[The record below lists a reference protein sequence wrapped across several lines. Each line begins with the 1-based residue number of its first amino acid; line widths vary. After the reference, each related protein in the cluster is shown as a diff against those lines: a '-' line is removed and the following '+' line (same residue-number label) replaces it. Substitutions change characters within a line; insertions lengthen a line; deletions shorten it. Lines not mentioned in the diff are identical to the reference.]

1 MPNRVSPVT
10 VRVACAQLMARE
22 LVAAEAALEDVVGA
36 IAAAGA
42 LGADV
47 VVLPECSYPGYVLL
61 GKNPYAGR
69 AIPSSREATRRIG
82 EAARRA
88 RINAAVGLANLGHG
102 GVLRNDA
109 VLFDR
114 TGSVVGCYAKAH
126 LWNFD
131 RRWFAAG
138 HDYPVFDTDVGRVG
152 MMICADGRVP
162 EIART
167 LARRGAW
174 LVLDPTAWVGVGPSY
189 GEMPN
194 PQVEF
199 SLRVRA
205 VENGL
210 WIAAADKCGSE
221 TGSVHYVGKS
231 MVVGPDGTTIATA
244 PADVTALIVAEIRRS
259 RTRPYVAA
267 LSAAERK
274 TLRARPASGPQPKRA
289 PILDVPILIGV
300 YQGKPRSRGK
310 IRSTALRSLTA
321 QGATGIVETASD
333 PAAIEAA
340 VRSIRGLRSAVL
352 EGARM
357 LAPEPARAAALAGA
371 DLLLWASP
379 PKGVP
384 VAAFARTR
392 AMENRVYVLVC
403 TRADREQPACLV
415 GPEGSIYASALT
427 GIASG
432 FVATVD
438 VRTSRD
444 KNVVSGTN
452 VFADRTPEAY
462 ELFV

>member
-10 VRVACAQLMARE
+10 VRIACAQLMARE
-22 LVAAEAALEDVVGA
+22 LAAAEAALDDVVGA

-47 VVLPECSYPGYVLL
+47 IVLPECSYPGYVLL

-69 AIPSSREATRRIG
+69 AIPPPREAMRRIG

-88 RINAAVGLANLGHG
+88 HINAAVGLANFGPG
-102 GVLRNDA
+102 GVLRNEA

-114 TGSVVGCYAKAH
+114 TGNVVGSYAKAH

-138 HDYPVFDTDVGRVG
+138 RDYPVFDTDVGRVG

-167 LARRGAW
+167 LAHRGAW
-174 LVLDPTAWVGVGPSY
+174 LLLDPTAWVGIGPSY

-205 VENGL
+205 VENGV

-231 MVVGPDGTTIATA
+231 MVVGPDGTAIATA

-259 RTRPYVAA
+259 RTRPFIAA

-274 TLRARPASGPQPKRA
+274 ILRARPTSRPRTKRA
-289 PILDVPILIGV
+289 AISDGPICIGV
-300 YQGKPRSRGK
+300 YQGKPRSRGE
-310 IRSTALRSLTA
+310 IRDTALRSLSA
-321 QGATGIVETASD
+321 QGAMGIVETASSR
-333 PAAIEAA
+333 AAIEAA

-371 DLLLWASP
+371 DLLVWASP
-379 PKGVP
+379 PKRVP

-392 AMENRVYVLVC
+392 AMENRAFVLVC
-403 TRADREQPACLV
+403 TRADQEQPACLV
-415 GPEGSIYASALT
+415 GPEGTIYASALT

-438 VRTSRD
+438 VRASRD
-444 KNVVSGTN
+444 KNVVCGTN
-452 VFADRTPEAY
+452 AFADRTPESY
-462 ELFV
+462 ELFL

>member
-1 MPNRVSPVT
+1 VSPIT

-22 LVAAEAALEDVVGA
+22 LAAAEAALEDVVGA

-69 AIPSSREATRRIG
+69 AIPSPREAIQRIG

-88 RINAAVGLANLGHG
+88 RINAAVGIATLGHG
-102 GVLRNDA
+102 RVLRNEA

-114 TGSVVGCYAKAH
+114 TGSVTGSYAKAH

-138 HDYPVFDTDVGRVG
+138 RDYPVFDTDVGRVG

-174 LVLDPTAWVGVGPSY
+174 LVLDPTAWVGIGPSY

-231 MVVGPDGTTIATA
+231 MVVGPDGSVIATA
-244 PADVTALIVAEIRRS
+244 PADVSALILADIRRA
-259 RTRPYVAA
+259 RTRPYVAV

-274 TLRARPASGPQPKRA
+274 TLQARPARPKTKPPAARDA
-289 PILDVPILIGV
+289 AVRIGV
-300 YQGKPRSRGK
+300 YQGTRRSRGETRK
-310 IRSTALRSLTA
+310 IALRSLTA
-321 QGATGIVETASD
+321 QGAKGIVETASGT
-333 PAAIEAA
+333 AAIEAA

-379 PKGVP
+379 PRGVP

-392 AMENRVYVLVC
+392 AMENRVFVLVC
-403 TRADREQPACLV
+403 TRADQAQPACLV
-415 GPEGSIYASALT
+415 GPEGTIYASALT

-438 VRTSRD
+438 VRASRD
-444 KNVVSGTN
+444 KNVVCGTN
-452 VFADRTPEAY
+452 AFADRTPAAY